1 MKVIVVDDEEA
12 AVVSFCHDVQGME
25 DIQILGMFFDAKEA
39 YHFVQNQQVD
49 LAVLDIQM
57 EGINGI
63 ELGQM
68 LKEQCPNLL
77 LLYITAS
84 DEYAQEAV
92 RLNAD
97 GYLTKPYT
105 RGSLAFALES
115 AKSKLKQQNPIF
127 QNAGQKRIVARTFG
141 YFDLYVNG
149 VPHMFRSR
157 KAKELLALLIDR
169 EGGTVTTDQII
180 SILWEDRPNDE
191 STQSLCSKICKT
203 LQGELKA
210 CDAEEIFIS
219 ERGIKRV
226 DTKQFECDL
235 YQLLAG
241 EEAAREKY
249 MGEYLMDYSWA
260 EEKVPLLDKL

>member
-12 AVVSFCHDVQGME
+12 AVVSFCHDVQGIE
-25 DIQILGMFFDAKEA
+25 DIQIAGMFFDAKEA
-39 YHFVQNQQVD
+39 YRFVQSHEVD

-68 LKEQCPNLL
+68 LKNQCPNLL

-84 DEYAQEAV
+84 DEYAEDAV

-105 RGSLAFALES
+105 KGSLSFAINS
-115 AKSKLKQQNPIF
+115 AKTKLTHQRERQKVDKSKS
-127 QNAGQKRIVARTFG
+127 IVAKTFG
-141 YFDLYVNG
+141 YFDLYVDG

-203 LQGELKA
+203 LQGELQA
-210 CDAEEIFIS
+210 CGAEKMFIS

-241 EEAAREKY
+241 DKSAREKY

-260 EEKVPLLDKL
+260 EERVPLLDKL